1 MSELF
6 NKHELDIA
14 DIRKRCESSI
24 RNTPVGVHLGKCLDE
39 IERLRKRV
47 DDLEGDLSM
56 LAEFAVSRHH
66 IGRVKAIGLRE
77 ACQAAIEIIQDHENR
92 LACSIERQE
101 RSGQEWQK

>member
-1 MSELF
+1 MLF

-14 DIRKRCESSI
+14 DIRRRCESSI

-47 DDLEGDLSM
+47 EDLEGDLST
-56 LAEFAVSRHH
+56 LAEFTVSRHH

-77 ACQAAIEIIQDHENR
+77 ACQAAMEIIQEHETK
-92 LACSIERQE
+92 
-101 RSGQEWQK
+101 RSGK